1 MLPELFA
8 ETPRLEQFCR
18 LFMEFHEQSNLDYAM
33 ISLVQMDQMEALAAA
48 AKAFYKTADPAAVD
62 LDGVQ
67 YLENMSSHVF
77 FDMKDYY
84 IRMPG
89 DSVLRTDF
97 VEQLGRTVRYTDST
111 PYVYSAYSGSSN
123 HLIKVNAN
131 SGLSTYV
138 PREAEGLELLQSA
151 YLETSWAKVLGISY

>member
-1 MLPELFA
+1 
-8 ETPRLEQFCR
+8 
-18 LFMEFHEQSNLDYAM
+18 
-33 ISLVQMDQMEALAAA
+33 
-48 AKAFYKTADPAAVD
+48 
-62 LDGVQ
+62 
-67 YLENMSSHVF
+67 
-77 FDMKDYY
+77 MKDYY

-138 PREAEGLELLQSA
+138 PREAEGLKLLQSA